1 MTNYRQRQ
9 GYGQSVAKH
18 DPLIV
23 RLNIVELLFLR
34 IFIRA
39 EDESIK
45 GEPELM
51 KAHNVAALSEA
62 LAANIPER
70 KLTPAEIQG
79 FLLVNRQ
86 SPVAAAE

>member
-18 DPLIV
+18 DPLI
-23 RLNIVELLFLR
+23 LFLR